1 MFIKA
6 YSRVGDVEPFVY
18 PKGAAGLSLGMA
30 ANLTGG
36 ALAKCAVT
44 TKPTHIIMGPQRADG
59 TYPAIE
65 VTDHTVFETVSTATV
80 AATVVGSAVTLSTDA
95 LGVTATTTSGVFKIL
110 DTDGATT
117 NSTVRGVFVTPAAAA

>member
-36 ALAKCAVT
+36 ALAKCAAT
-44 TKPTHIIMGPQRADG
+44 TKPTHDFPLAR
-59 TYPAIE
+59 
-65 VTDHTVFETVSTATV
+65 
-80 AATVVGSAVTLSTDA
+80 
-95 LGVTATTTSGVFKIL
+95 
-110 DTDGATT
+110 
-117 NSTVRGVFVTPAAAA
+117 